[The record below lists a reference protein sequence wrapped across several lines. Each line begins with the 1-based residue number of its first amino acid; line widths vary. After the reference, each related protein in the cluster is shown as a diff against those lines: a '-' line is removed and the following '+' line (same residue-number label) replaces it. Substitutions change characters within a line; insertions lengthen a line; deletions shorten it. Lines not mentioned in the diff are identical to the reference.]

1 MGLFDFLKSKKQP
14 TDISAPPALAPSS
27 APPATGP
34 RYKGATFTSPV
45 AAAPTPAPA
54 PMMMPPP
61 PPMPAFEPLN
71 RLEEMLLR
79 AAADPDGRPDFYRA
93 LLQED
98 VLVLTQPKEDQA
110 PGEIPVSQN
119 MEVQLQVLHDGKIP
133 VFTAPERIYD
143 SSIVKEEVPYLRL
156 SGFDLFQMVQGADCA
171 LNPFSSL
178 GKLLMASE
186 ITELLSGQLFEAEPH
201 QIAPDTQ
208 VLLGQPAEFPTA
220 LVESLS
226 TYAAKQ
232 PLIQAVY
239 LAQMQLPDSPEPP
252 RLLLGFEVEGE
263 DTAFLQE
270 IGAVIQHHLDATH
283 QFVDIVL
290 VSPESQEPLSHYFY
304 QTEPVYQR
312 SE

>member
-1 MGLFDFLKSKKQP
+1 MGLFDFLKAKKQATETP
-14 TDISAPPALAPSS
+14 APPAATPVSGT
-27 APPATGP
+27 PATGP
-34 RYKGATFTSPV
+34 RYKGANFTSPV
-45 AAAPTPAPA
+45 VPTPPAPTLP
-54 PMMMPPP
+54 PPP

-71 RLEEMLLR
+71 RLEEMLLL
-79 AAADPDGRPDFYRA
+79 AAADPDARPDFYRA

-98 VLVLTQPKEDQA
+98 VLVLTQPQEGQPA
-110 PGEIPVSQN
+110 GEIPVTQN

-133 VFTAPERIYD
+133 VFTAPERIFD
-143 SSIVKEEVPYLRL
+143 SNVVKEEVPYLRL

-178 GKLLMASE
+178 GKLFMANE
-186 ITELLSGQLFEAEPH
+186 VAELLSGHLFEAPAH
-201 QIAPDTQ
+201 QIPPDTQ
-208 VLLGQPAEFPTA
+208 ILLGQPAEFPTA

-226 TYAAKQ
+226 TYAAGQ
-232 PLIQAVY
+232 PLIRAIY
-239 LAQMQLPDSPEPP
+239 LAQMQLPDSAEPA

-270 IGAVIQHHLDATH
+270 VGAVIQHHLDASH

-290 VSPESQEPLSHYFY
+290 INPDSEEPLSHYFY
-304 QTEPVYQR
+304 QNEPIYKR

>member
-1 MGLFDFLKSKKQP
+1 MGLFDFLKPKKQP
-14 TDISAPPALAPSS
+14 TDTPATPAPVPSSTPPAS
-27 APPATGP
+27 GP

-45 AAAPTPAPA
+45 APPPPAPVL
-54 PMMMPPP
+54 PPPP

-71 RLEEMLLR
+71 QLEDMLLR

-93 LLQED
+93 LLRED
-98 VLVLTQPKEDQA
+98 VYVLTQPKEGQA
-110 PGEIPVSQN
+110 AGEIPVTQN

-143 SSIVKEEVPYLRL
+143 SSVVKDEVPYLRL

-178 GKLLMASE
+178 GKLLMANE
-186 ITELLSGQLFEAEPH
+186 LAELLAGQLFEAAPH
-201 QIAPDTQ
+201 QIAPETQ

-226 TYAAKQ
+226 TYAAGQ
-232 PLIQAVY
+232 PLIRAIY
-239 LAQMQLPDSPEPP
+239 LAQMQLPDSQEPP
-252 RLLLGFEVEGE
+252 RLLLGFDVEGE

-270 IGAVIQHHLDATH
+270 IGPVIQHHLDATH

-290 VSPESQEPLSHYFY
+290 VSPDSEEPLSHYFY
-304 QTEPVYQR
+304 QTEPVYKR